1 MSFTKVNDFNEI
13 LTKPMDK
20 GYISDLIER
29 YKLTPKKLANAIG
42 VDPSY
47 LSLVIN
53 GKRNVSDSLKYK
65 LEKYEELRIKAN
77 DIIENV
83 IEPWSIDK
91 TIAEESA
98 PYTRR
103 RPARGGRG
111 PAPTQRKP
119 RLAHMQHIIALFTE
133 WLEKMPDG
141 QYDMFP
147 VEGTS
152 MLPTVCEGDELVCK
166 MVTVDEI
173 IDGRVYVLVL
183 NKPELT
189 EYRESGIWVKRVYH
203 RKKNEYLSCKSDN
216 KESTEPFITFQV
228 SVADVEQVWYIC
240 GRLTGYLADPNR
252 DIYERLDEIES
263 RLEMLE
269 ADAGME

>member
-1 MSFTKVNDFNEI
+1 MTEKQLDRLQDLKRRKKITYEKLGNLLNVSKDVGGNYLTGRTDMSDDELAIVANEYGVTVAWLKGEDEKLPDHVNDPTSE
-13 LTKPMDK
+13 
-20 GYISDLIER
+20 
-29 YKLTPKKLANAIG
+29 
-42 VDPSY
+42 
-47 LSLVIN
+47 
-53 GKRNVSDSLKYK
+53 
-65 LEKYEELRIKAN
+65 
-77 DIIENV
+77 
-83 IEPWSIDK
+83 
-91 TIAEESA
+91 
-98 PYTRR
+98 YTRR

-119 RLAHMQHIIALFTE
+119 RLAHVQHIIALFTE

-228 SVADVEQVWYIC
+228 NVADVEQVWYIC

-269 ADAGME
+269 ADSGME